1 MCTEGARRDCKCGCG
16 REEVM
21 PEHITT
27 AADRIADWLES
38 VLPKDDPKSAEAVA
52 FARHAGV
59 TIDVFSD
66 DYGTSADSD
75 WVWPVP
81 VREPAKSGA
90 ALREALLRGA
100 PETKAWH
107 GRRPEGL
114 G

>member
-1 MCTEGARRDCKCGCG
+1 
-16 REEVM
+16 M

-38 VLPKDDPKSAEAVA
+38 VLPKDDPRSAEAVA

-59 TIDVFSD
+59 TIENIDEC
-66 DYGTSADSD
+66 GEARD
-75 WVWPVP
+75 WVYPVP

-107 GRRPEGL
+107 GRRPEGE
-114 G
+114 